1 VGVNPPS
8 ESQPEGIALTEVL
21 AGFFAKPAVMA
32 MLLVVFITGVWVAGT
47 ALHDPDSCWLMA
59 VGRYMVRH
67 HCLPST
73 DPFSYTFALQPGLP
87 FVMYQWLSE
96 IVFYLAYKVGHLP
109 AVMALLAMVTV
120 SAFVILPLK
129 LLKHG
134 RVPMFAAF
142 GLVFLG
148 LLASAFRF
156 LARPEIFSF
165 VFAAAWLYNL
175 AKRRIR
181 LENSLIP
188 EELIGAVPAEELAV
202 PAAGAPPQGADVE
215 GTSPLHSTTVAK
227 NPAAS
232 LGSNASEIAALGP
245 GVDWRFIG
253 RSVFLIV
260 PWCNFHT
267 GFISGLFI
275 LLFYVLG
282 SAVGAA
288 IVGRRKVFDLTA
300 GLALLVSIVATW
312 INPYGIKL
320 WLYIPQLFFAP
331 FNELIT
337 ELKPLIWTDFTYH
350 PYIALF
356 FLSILMLLRSGA
368 YGRRRHDEKGFIAA
382 TVISATIIAAIGFEA
397 FQHRRLIPFT
407 VLALLA
413 EFAIMFNRSRRQRII
428 TRVQA
433 AEDPRIDDVYGWVY
447 NPNQIKWTFIIL
459 TLAVAGALTC
469 SLRIVKPELP
479 QSSGAFSAP
488 IKAIEFLSKHDSA
501 GHTFNDAQFGDVMI
515 WHSPSNPKVFI
526 DTRYDMYGSKIV
538 QEYYVLRGLKP
549 GWQDV
554 IDKYQIK
561 LIFFPTKMDI
571 IQKLSKTPDW
581 CTIYSD
587 SGGTILQ
594 LRSSMATG
602 DTRSDNMEMPKMTG
616 QTEPVER
623 NERNERNHI
632 AK

>member
-1 VGVNPPS
+1 
-8 ESQPEGIALTEVL
+8 
-21 AGFFAKPAVMA
+21 

-109 AVMALLAMVTV
+109 AVLALLAMVTV

-245 GVDWRFIG
+245 GVADG
-253 RSVFLIV
+253 GCSAEGSGELCAAVEPDV
-260 PWCNFHT
+260 ESFH
-267 GFISGLFI
+267 
-275 LLFYVLG
+275 LG
-282 SAVGAA
+282 
-288 IVGRRKVFDLTA
+288 I
-300 GLALLVSIVATW
+300 
-312 INPYGIKL
+312 
-320 WLYIPQLFFAP
+320 
-331 FNELIT
+331 
-337 ELKPLIWTDFTYH
+337 
-350 PYIALF
+350 
-356 FLSILMLLRSGA
+356 
-368 YGRRRHDEKGFIAA
+368 
-382 TVISATIIAAIGFEA
+382 
-397 FQHRRLIPFT
+397 
-407 VLALLA
+407 
-413 EFAIMFNRSRRQRII
+413 
-428 TRVQA
+428 
-433 AEDPRIDDVYGWVY
+433 
-447 NPNQIKWTFIIL
+447 
-459 TLAVAGALTC
+459 C
-469 SLRIVKPELP
+469 
-479 QSSGAFSAP
+479 
-488 IKAIEFLSKHDSA
+488 
-501 GHTFNDAQFGDVMI
+501 
-515 WHSPSNPKVFI
+515 
-526 DTRYDMYGSKIV
+526 
-538 QEYYVLRGLKP
+538 
-549 GWQDV
+549 
-554 IDKYQIK
+554 
-561 LIFFPTKMDI
+561 
-571 IQKLSKTPDW
+571 
-581 CTIYSD
+581 
-587 SGGTILQ
+587 
-594 LRSSMATG
+594 
-602 DTRSDNMEMPKMTG
+602 
-616 QTEPVER
+616 
-623 NERNERNHI
+623 
-632 AK
+632 